1 MPSPSTNPKAKIN
14 LERATVL
21 LMEASSQ
28 GMDILV
34 QVLNGF
40 GVRTPLRAMS
50 GASAMEMVK
59 SHLLDLIIVDS
70 QLSDMDGYEFVKW
83 LRTSKIEP
91 NCAAPVI
98 FMSGHTQVSNV
109 TKGRDC
115 GASFLVAKPIVPRVL
130 LDRVIWVARENRV
143 FIECTTYSGPDRRF
157 KFAGP
162 PPGTEG
168 RRHDDLPLEVGTAS
182 TPNMSQDAIDSL
194 LQPQKAQL

>member
-1 MPSPSTNPKAKIN
+1 MPPPPTNPKAKIN

-21 LMEASSQ
+21 LMEASPQ

-59 SHLLDLIIVDS
+59 SHLLDLIIVDA
-70 QLSDMDGYEFVKW
+70 QLSDMDGYDFVKW
-83 LRTSKIEP
+83 LRSSKIEP

-143 FIECTTYSGPDRRF
+143 FIECPTYSGPDRRF
-157 KFAGP
+157 KFVGP

-168 RRHDDLPLEVGTAS
+168 RRSDDLPLEVGTAS

>member
-1 MPSPSTNPKAKIN
+1 MAPPATNPKAKIN

-21 LMEASSQ
+21 LMDASTQ

-34 QVLNGF
+34 QVLGGF
-40 GVRTPLRAMS
+40 GVRTPLRALT

-59 SHLLDLIIVDS
+59 SHLPDQIILDAQI
-70 QLSDMDGYEFVKW
+70 SDMEGYDFVKW
-83 LRTSKIEP
+83 LRSPKIEP
-91 NCAAPVI
+91 NCAVPVI
-98 FMSGHTQVSNV
+98 LMTGHTQVSNV

-130 LDRVIWVARENRV
+130 LDRVMWVARENRV
-143 FIECTTYSGPDRRF
+143 FIECPTYAGPDRRF
-157 KFAGP
+157 KFVGP

-168 RRHDDLPLEVGTAS
+168 RRSDDLPLEVGMAS